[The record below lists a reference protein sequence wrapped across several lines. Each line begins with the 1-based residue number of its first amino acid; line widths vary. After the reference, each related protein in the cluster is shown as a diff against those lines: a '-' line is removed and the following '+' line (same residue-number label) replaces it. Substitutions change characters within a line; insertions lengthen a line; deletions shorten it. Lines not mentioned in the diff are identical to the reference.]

1 MNVLT
6 AMNMRKS
13 YGSVRAVDDVSIEVT
28 RGEIVALLGHNGSG
42 KTTLL
47 ECIEGLRKPDFGT
60 VMIFGS
66 EHRHGQHIPSRMG
79 VQLQEEQLPSRIK
92 IREALWLYSR
102 IYGVDAPPSDLMAA
116 MDLEPLLG
124 KRFDALSG
132 GQKRRVNLVLT
143 FIGDPE
149 LVLLDE
155 PTAGLDPEARR
166 ALVQVLRRRS
176 AEGMSILM
184 TLHEVDHAAELADR
198 VVVMAHGTIATEG
211 TVDVLVNGLGA
222 NACAVLADG
231 TDVRPWRQV
240 GEVHPGPEGTWLV
253 YGDRRSLQ
261 ESVDS
266 LPGGQS
272 AALRPT
278 NLGDVVTRAARKE
291 KVS

>member
-1 MNVLT
+1 MHVLT
-6 AMNMRKS
+6 ARNIRKS
-13 YGSVRAVDDVSIEVT
+13 YGSVHAVDDASIEVA

-60 VMIFGS
+60 VTIFGTD
-66 EHRHGQHIPSRMG
+66 HRHGQRLPSRMG

-92 IREALWLYSR
+92 VREALWLYCR
-102 IYGVDAPPSDLMAA
+102 IYGVDAPPPDLMAA
-116 MDLEPLLG
+116 MMLEPLLG
-124 KRFDALSG
+124 KRFDTLSG
-132 GQKRRVNLVLT
+132 GQKRRVNLVLA

-198 VVVMAHGTIATEG
+198 VVIMAHGAIAAEG
-211 TVDVLVNGLGA
+211 TVDALVHGLGA
-222 NACAVLADG
+222 NACVVLTEN
-231 TDVRPWRQV
+231 TDVAPWQQF
-240 GEVHPGPEGTWLV
+240 GEVHPGTEGTWLV
-253 YGDRRSLQ
+253 YGDRRLLQ
-261 ESVDS
+261 EAVDS

-272 AALRPT
+272 ATLRPT
-278 NLGDVVTRAARKE
+278 NLGDVVTRAARKD

>member
-1 MNVLT
+1 MNALT
-6 AMNMRKS
+6 ARNIRKS
-13 YGSVRAVDDVSIEVT
+13 YGGIRAVDDVSIEVG

-47 ECIEGLRKPDFGT
+47 ECIEGLRKPDSGAVT
-60 VMIFGS
+60 IFGD
-66 EHRHGQHIPSRMG
+66 EHRHGKRIPSRMG

-92 IREALWLYSR
+92 VREALWLYCR
-102 IYGVDAPPSDLMAA
+102 IYGVDAPPSDVTAA
-116 MDLEPLLG
+116 MALEPLLA

-132 GQKRRVNLVLT
+132 GQKRRVNLVLA
-143 FIGDPE
+143 FIGTPE

-176 AEGMSILM
+176 SEGMSILM

-198 VVVMAHGTIATEG
+198 VVVMAHGTIAAEG
-211 TVDVLVNGLGA
+211 TVEGLVHSLGA
-222 NACAVLADG
+222 DACAVLPEG
-231 TDVRPWRQV
+231 TDATPWRQV
-240 GEVHPGPEGTWLV
+240 GDVQPGPEGTWLV
-253 YGDRRSLQ
+253 YGDRRSIQ
-261 ESVDS
+261 EAVDS
-266 LPGGQS
+266 LPGGQA

-278 NLGDVVTRAARKE
+278 NLGDVVTRAARKD